1 MKHKIIFN
9 PTAGRGSAESRIP
22 ELEQLLRRHG
32 IEYGLERTE
41 RPMHAAELA
50 LQAAGQGFEVVVAA
64 GGDGTSNEV
73 LNGLMAAKK
82 KSPRIPAMGILS
94 VGRGNDFGYGA
105 GVPASLEEGCAV
117 LAGGHRQPMDVGHL
131 VGGDFP
137 QGRYFGNGIGVGFD
151 TVVGLEAAKMKW
163 AKGFLGYVIGAL
175 KTMFLYYRAPLV
187 RIVFG
192 QSPIEQKSIQ
202 ISVMNGRRM
211 GGTFYMAP
219 EARNDDGL
227 LDLCIADEMPRL
239 QMLALIMQYMKG
251 TQGGSPHIRTG
262 RGRTVEIQALDGE
275 LVVHA
280 DGETIGIHAQSLRV
294 ECLPGAVQM
303 VCRPPQEGQGGG
315 R

>member
-1 MKHKIIFN
+1 MKHKIIVN
-9 PTAGRGSAESRIP
+9 PTAGRGSAEGRIP
-22 ELEQLLRRHG
+22 ELEELLGRQG
-32 IEYGLERTE
+32 TQYELVRTE

-82 KSPRIPAMGILS
+82 KSSRIPAMGMLS
-94 VGRGNDFGYGA
+94 VGRGNDFAYGA
-105 GVPASLEEGCAV
+105 GVPGSLEEGCAV
-117 LAGGHRQPMDVGHL
+117 LARGHRQPMDVGHL
-131 VGGDFP
+131 VGGDYP

-187 RIVFG
+187 RIAFG

-219 EARNDDGL
+219 ESRNDDGL
-227 LDLCIADEMPRL
+227 LDLCVADEMPRL
-239 QMLALIMQYMKG
+239 QMLAMIMKYMKG

-262 RGRTVEIQALDGE
+262 RGRTVEIQALQGE

-280 DGETIGIHAQSLRV
+280 DGETIGVHARSLRV
-294 ECLPGAVQM
+294 ECLPGAVQV
-303 VCRPPQEGQGGG
+303 VCSRPQGG
-315 R
+315 

>member
-1 MKHKIIFN
+1 MKHKIIVN
-9 PTAGRGSAESRIP
+9 PTAGRGSAEGRIP
-22 ELEQLLRRHG
+22 ELEELLRRQG
-32 IEYGLERTE
+32 TEYELVRTE
-41 RPMHAAELA
+41 RPMHAADLA

-82 KSPRIPAMGILS
+82 KSSRIPAMGMLS
-94 VGRGNDFGYGA
+94 VGRGNDFAYGA
-105 GVPASLEEGCAV
+105 GVPGSLEEGCAV
-117 LAGGHRQPMDVGHL
+117 LARGHRRPMDVGHL
-131 VGGDFP
+131 VGGDYP
-137 QGRYFGNGIGVGFD
+137 EGRYFGNGIGVGFD

-187 RIVFG
+187 RIAFG

-219 EARNDDGL
+219 ESRNDDGL
-227 LDLCIADEMPRL
+227 LDLCVADEMPRL

-251 TQGGSPHIRTG
+251 TQGSSPHIRTG
-262 RGRTVEIQALDGE
+262 RGRTVEIQALQGE

-280 DGETIGIHAQSLRV
+280 DGETIGTHAKSLRV
-294 ECLPGAVQM
+294 ECLPAAVQV
-303 VCRPPQEGQGGG
+303 VCGRPQGGQG
-315 R
+315 

>member
-1 MKHKIIFN
+1 MKHKIIVN

-22 ELEQLLRRHG
+22 ELEQLLRQHG
-32 IEYGLERTE
+32 TEYELVQTE

-82 KSPRIPAMGILS
+82 KSSSIPAMGILS
-94 VGRGNDFGYGA
+94 VGRGNDFAYGA
-105 GVPASLEEGCAV
+105 GVPGSLEEGCAV

-163 AKGFLGYVIGAL
+163 AKGFIGYVIGAL

-187 RIVFG
+187 RIAFG
-192 QSPIEQKSIQ
+192 ESPIEQKSIQ

-219 EARNDDGL
+219 ESRNDDGL

-239 QMLALIMQYMKG
+239 AMLALIMKYMKG
-251 TQGGSPHIRTG
+251 TQGDSPHIRTG
-262 RGRTVEIQALDGE
+262 RGRTVEIRALDGE

-280 DGETIGIHAQSLRV
+280 DGETIGIHAQSLQV

-303 VCRPPQEGQGGG
+303 VCRPPQGGQGGG
-315 R
+315 S